1 MTEPKCPYFGIC
13 GGCVTQHVPY
23 ELQLENKKAQLQ
35 RAINYEDIKVI
46 SDEPYNYRNRMDFH
60 FHKGGVGFRQKGNWK
75 NIVDIERCEI
85 SNPKLNQLL
94 TEVREFFK
102 EPDYFHL
109 QKQTGTLKYA
119 VIRTA
124 DTSSISFVLNQESTT
139 IEDTTKEIE
148 KFAKVSSADNIVVSY
163 VKAKQD
169 VTVSSE
175 FYVVKG
181 SDELQTTYN
190 DKVFKYSCQGFFQNN
205 HEMAVKMHNY
215 VTSLLKKEDTQNDFL
230 LDIYGGVGAFGIM
243 NAKMFKQVLTV
254 EAVIECTESAK
265 NNIQLN
271 ELSNISALTK
281 DAKQVAKLP
290 IKKPV
295 TVITDPPRSG
305 MHRNTVKWLNESGAK
320 RIIYISC
327 NPVQMGKELKQMPNY
342 EIREAAL
349 CDLFPQTNHME
360 GVVEL
365 VLKE

>member
-1 MTEPKCPYFGIC
+1 MTTPKCPYFGIC
-13 GGCVTQHVPY
+13 GGCVTQHIPY
-23 ELQLENKKAQLQ
+23 ELQLQNKRDQLF
-35 RAINYEDIKVI
+35 RAIEYEDIKVI
-46 SDEPYNYRNRMDFH
+46 SDYEYKYRNRMDFH
-60 FHKGGVGFRQKGNWK
+60 FHKGGVGFRKKGDWK
-75 NIVDIERCEI
+75 SIIDIEKCEI

-94 TEVREFFK
+94 SEVREFFK

-109 QKQTGTLKYA
+109 HKQTGTLKYA

-124 DTSSISFVLNQESTT
+124 DISSISFVLNQDSTT

-148 KFAKVSSADNIVVSY
+148 KFAKITSADNIVVTY
-163 VKAKQD
+163 VPAKTD
-169 VTVSSE
+169 NTTSSE
-175 FYVVKG
+175 FYVIKG

-205 HEMAVKMHNY
+205 HEMALKMHNY
-215 VTSLLKKEDTQNDFL
+215 VTGLLKKEDTKQDFL
-230 LDIYGGVGAFGIM
+230 LDLYGGVGAFGIM
-243 NAKMFKQVLTV
+243 NAELFKEVLTV
-254 EAVIECTESAK
+254 EAVIECTTSANNNIKLNNLKNVSAK
-265 NNIQLN
+265 
-271 ELSNISALTK
+271 TK
-281 DAKQVAKLP
+281 DAKQVGKLP
-290 IKKPV
+290 IKTPL

-365 VLKE
+365 VLKK